1 MKLLLSMAIC
11 VLSIAD
17 VLRLR
22 ARKRPDRPLRAW
34 GGYNRYMRYLVVVVA
49 GLAAFALASQADV
62 VTIEQIIAKVNGDII
77 TNIDLDHD
85 RADLEKQLRTNGYS
99 GKRLEDAVKEET
111 PNLLRNKIDNLLLV
125 QKGKELELKVDADVN
140 KYLADLQ
147 RQTNTADPEK
157 FQALVKQETGKS
169 YEDFK
174 EDLKRNFYVQGVVRE
189 EVMRKIQFKND
200 EVRAYYD
207 AHKDEFQREERV
219 FLREITVST
228 QGKQDDPVALAAA
241 QKKAKDLVD
250 RARRGERF
258 NELAQANSDSQTAKD
273 GGALDPYKKGEL
285 APAIEAAVWDKER
298 GTVTDPINIGNA
310 LLILRVEDHHKAG
323 LADFE
328 EVQSEIENRI
338 LGSRQQVA
346 LRAYL
351 TKLRDVSFLEIKP
364 GFEDTGAAP
373 GKDTKWTD
381 PAQLKPETVTK
392 EQVLQ
397 NPSRKKVMGI
407 VPIPG
412 TKSSGSSSSR

>member
-1 MKLLLSMAIC
+1 
-11 VLSIAD
+11 
-17 VLRLR
+17 
-22 ARKRPDRPLRAW
+22 
-34 GGYNRYMRYLVVVVA
+34 MRYLVVVVA
-49 GLAAFALASQADV
+49 GLVAFAFGSRADV

-77 TNIDLDHD
+77 TNIDLEHD
-85 RADLEKQLRTNGYS
+85 QTDLEKQYRAAGYT
-99 GKRLEDAVKEET
+99 GKRLEDALKEET
-111 PNLLRNKIDNLLLV
+111 PNLLEKKIDNLLLV

-174 EDLKRNFYVQGVVRE
+174 DDLKKNFYVQGVVRE
-189 EVMRKIQFKND
+189 EVMRKIQFKNE

-219 FLREITVST
+219 FLREITIST

-285 APAIEAAVWDKER
+285 APAIESAVWDKER
-298 GTVTDPINIGNA
+298 GTVTDPINIGSA

-328 EVQSEIENRI
+328 EVQQEIENRI

-364 GFEDTGAAP
+364 GFADTGAAP

-381 PAQLKPETVTK
+381 PAQLKPETVTVK
-392 EQVLQ
+392 EVLA
-397 NPSRKKVMGI
+397 NPGRKKVLGV

-412 TKSSGSSSSR
+412 TKAAGSSSSR